1 MIDPEIPRLRR
12 LRAAA
17 LRVRAMGRALS
28 SRPYAL
34 NDSLLSHSAR
44 VSGRIVRAVSGRLNA
59 HPYLRYQQDAGVG
72 RRVCNSVLAGLLTL
86 GIRNR
91 VRALT
96 EYESQVRRLARQ
108 LADARAL
115 TLSQDLG
122 ASLGRSQLEIKALL
136 EALAQET
143 RSASD
148 PVRLPDRPGAASGL
162 ETFANSIQGDWPYLA
177 F

>member
-1 MIDPEIPRLRR
+1 MIDPEIPRL
-12 LRAAA
+12 
-17 LRVRAMGRALS
+17 
-28 SRPYAL
+28 
-34 NDSLLSHSAR
+34 
-44 VSGRIVRAVSGRLNA
+44 
-59 HPYLRYQQDAGVG
+59 
-72 RRVCNSVLAGLLTL
+72 
-86 GIRNR
+86 
-91 VRALT
+91 
-96 EYESQVRRLARQ
+96 RRLARQ